1 MKKSLLLTIIVL
13 IGALMLAPEVEA
25 QKKYKRRRS
34 KNKKISSYKGSKQRR
49 GGSFGRFRP
58 YAWVGGGLNA
68 ANYFGD
74 LAPVNKAASTDISFT
89 RPGMGGIIG
98 YRMNPFMSARASV
111 NWYRVSGSDF
121 TADLSEDGAITRYA
135 RNLSFRNDIFE
146 ISGGI
151 EIDLLPN
158 RGGSNSRVPFTPF
171 IFIGGAVY
179 NHTPKGQV
187 PDYDTHNL
195 DYVFS
200 DPTSSPASTEFSNAG
215 DWVNLRQLG
224 TEGQNISGTGVEPY
238 SSLEL
243 SVPVAI
249 GVRLRLPSQ
258 FDAAIEFGYRHIFT
272 DYIDDVSGDYVDLT
286 LFDDPLARAMSDRSL
301 EHRDVRSGDF
311 RDLTAVQNA
320 TGAVYIGDG
329 VRRLPGYGTNSDAS
343 GRTIRGNPDDN
354 DKIFVTQI
362 RLTYIFGGVKRKAK
376 FR

>member
-13 IGALMLAPEVEA
+13 IGALMVAPEVEA

-74 LAPVNKAASTDISFT
+74 LAPVNQAASTDISFT
-89 RPGMGGIIG
+89 RPGLGGVIG
-98 YRMNPFMSARASV
+98 YRMNPFMSARGSV

-121 TADLSEDGAITRYA
+121 TADPTDPEALLRYH

-146 ISGGI
+146 ITAGL
-151 EIDLLPN
+151 EIDLIPN
-158 RGGSNSRVPFTPF
+158 RGGSNSRVPLTPY
-171 IFIGGAVY
+171 IFIGGGLY
-179 NHTPKGQV
+179 THSPKGQV
-187 PDYDTHNL
+187 PVYNTFSPDYN
-195 DYVFS
+195 FS
-200 DPTSSPASTEFSNAG
+200 DPLSSPSSAQFSNAG
-215 DWVNLRQLG
+215 DWVSLRDIG
-224 TEGQNISGTGVEPY
+224 TEGQNIAGTGLEPY
-238 SSLEL
+238 SRIEYSI
-243 SVPVAI
+243 PVAL
-249 GVRLRLPSQ
+249 GVKMRLPSQ

-272 DYIDDVSGDYVDLT
+272 DYIDDVSSGTFLEASLHSTD
-286 LFDDPLARAMSDRSL
+286 FERAMSDRSR
-301 EHRDVRSGDF
+301 EHIDVISGDQ
-311 RDLTAVQNA
+311 RISQ
-320 TGAVYIGDG
+320 
-329 VRRLPGYGTNSDAS
+329 PGFFYSES
-343 GRTIRGNPDDN
+343 FEVRGNPDEN